1 MDNKLS
7 VKDLINVGVFTAIYF
22 VLFFISGMTGFIP
35 IFAVLFPVVLAIL
48 AGIPMV
54 LFLTKANKFGMALIL
69 GLLMGL
75 MTFAMGHGW
84 YVVATGIV
92 CGLLADIFLKAG
104 GYKSWRHLLLAY
116 SSLSLW
122 VIGSMLPMWIMKDAY
137 FAAVSSGQGNDY
149 SDSVSSLITGWML
162 PSIIVLTLLG
172 AAVGAYMGRSVM
184 KKHFKRA
191 GIV

>member
-1 MDNKLS
+1 MDNKLNI
-7 VKDLINVGVFTAIYF
+7 KDLINVGVFTAIYF
-22 VLFFISGMTGFIP
+22 VLFFISAMTGFVP

-84 YVVATGIV
+84 YVVATGAV

-116 SSLSLW
+116 LSLSLW

-149 SDSVSSLITGWML
+149 SDSVASLITGWML
-162 PSIIVLTLLG
+162 PAIIALTLLG
-172 AAVGAYMGRSVM
+172 AVTGAYMGRSVM